1 VTQPNEDQRRVKA
14 MPQLSLR
21 SYGTEIA
28 CHAHNFNQIVLPR
41 RGRLA
46 MDVAGK
52 GGAVSTR
59 HGAFVAAGI
68 DHAYQAGAGDEFFV
82 LDLVDDTGAPD
93 DIDADALERLPFFP
107 LTAPQHDLLAYLD
120 RMAVMQMTDGAA
132 AARWRK
138 LGESWGFLLLD
149 SLAQAHLPS
158 LSAGSLPVALRRA
171 LDLMR
176 DRYGEKLSIAAIAR
190 AAGLSETRFF
200 ILFRQHLGMTPHAWL
215 NDLRLTAAERLLAE
229 SSLPIAEIALCCG
242 QSDQAA
248 LTRLMQRRHGTTPA
262 AFRKRHRR

>member
-1 VTQPNEDQRRVKA
+1 

-46 MDVAGK
+46 MDIAGK
-52 GGAVSTR
+52 GGAVSAAQ
-59 HGAFVAAGI
+59 GAFVAAGI
-68 DHAYQAGAGDEFFV
+68 DHEYQAGAGDEFFV
-82 LDLVDDTGAPD
+82 LDLVDDEGG
-93 DIDADALERLPFFP
+93 ADAIDVDALSAAPFFA
-107 LTAPQHDLLAYLD
+107 LTIPQHDLLAYLD
-120 RMAVMQMTDGAA
+120 RVAGSATQAA
-132 AARWRK
+132 DATRWRK
-138 LGESWGFLLLD
+138 LGDSWGFLLLD
-149 SLAQAHLPS
+149 SLAQARFPSRPGLRSGAGNNLP
-158 LSAGSLPVALRRA
+158 AALRRA
-171 LDLMR
+171 LDFMR
-176 DRYGEKLSIAAIAR
+176 LRYGEKLSVAAIAR

-215 NDLRLTAAERLLAE
+215 NDIRLREAERLLVG
-229 SSLPIAEIALCCG
+229 SSLPVAEIALRCG
-242 QSDQAA
+242 QSDQAS

>member
-1 VTQPNEDQRRVKA
+1 

-46 MDVAGK
+46 MDIAGK
-52 GGAVSTR
+52 GGAVSTQ

-68 DHAYQAGAGDEFFV
+68 DHEYQAGATDEFFV
-82 LDLVDDTGAPD
+82 LDLIDSDGAAD
-93 DIDADALERLPFFP
+93 AIEADALSTLPFFA
-107 LTAPQHDLLAYLD
+107 LSAPQHDLLAYLD
-120 RMAVMQMTDGAA
+120 RVAGPATQAAEDAA
-132 AARWRK
+132 AARWQK

-149 SLAQAHLPS
+149 SLAQAHYPS
-158 LSAGSLPVALRRA
+158 STTGNLPVALRRA
-171 LDLMR
+171 LDLMQAQYHER
-176 DRYGEKLSIAAIAR
+176 LSVAAIAR
-190 AAGLSETRFF
+190 SAGLSETRFF

-215 NDLRLTAAERLLAE
+215 NDLRLRTAERLLAG
-229 SSLPIAEIALCCG
+229 SNLPIAEIALRCG

-262 AFRKRHRR
+262 AFRRRHRR